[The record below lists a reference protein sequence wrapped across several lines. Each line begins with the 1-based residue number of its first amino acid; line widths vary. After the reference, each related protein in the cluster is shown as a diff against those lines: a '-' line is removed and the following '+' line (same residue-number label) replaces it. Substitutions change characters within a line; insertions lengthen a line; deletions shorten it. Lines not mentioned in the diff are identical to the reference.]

1 MSHEHFIEWI
11 FLRSLLLVFFSYV
24 IFQCFGFNFFGGVRG
39 LSGET
44 GGRLWRKRRR
54 PEGGL
59 GGCFAKV
66 AKPAAGCGECDAACW
81 LLLAAHRIT
90 RACANAVHYEVASFS
105 SPGLRTIVRRT
116 CQLLDRSLPRR
127 LRTSSIQ
134 SAHQL
139 ARHHVPTD
147 T

>member
-1 MSHEHFIEWI
+1 MDF
-11 FLRSLLLVFFSYV
+11 FAMLLLVFFSYV
-24 IFQCFGFNFFGGVRG
+24 IFQCFGFNFFWGLVGVIHNCNLFPVSVRSHSHKSQESGVR
-39 LSGET
+39 T
-44 GGRLWRKRRR
+44 QWRNRR
-54 PEGGL
+54 P
-59 GGCFAKV
+59 AV
-66 AKPAAGCGECDAACW
+66 ANAMHAACC
-81 LLLAAHRIT
+81 LRHIESRE
-90 RACANAVHYEVASFS
+90 RAQTIPAVHYEVASFS